1 MKSEFHF
8 MKTLRPVVFIFSLF
22 PLLWLILQALT
33 AGLGANP
40 VEKILHHMGDWALNF
55 LMITL
60 AVSPFQRLTG
70 LTWPLQLRRIIGL
83 FSFFYATLHFITYV
97 AIDQFFAWD
106 AIIGD
111 VIKHKRIIV
120 GFASYILLVLLAITS
135 TNRMVQRMGFKQWQA
150 MHRLVYAAAIG
161 GVIHFLWL
169 VKIDIRRPL
178 IYAGI
183 LVLLL
188 GFRAVDRLKRDRN
201 SKEINRVKT

>member
-1 MKSEFHF
+1 
-8 MKTLRPVVFIFSLF
+8 MKTLKPVVFIFSLF
-22 PLLWLILQALT
+22 PLLWLISQALT

-70 LTWPLQLRRIIGL
+70 LTWPLQLRRMIGL

-106 AIIGD
+106 AIIVD

-120 GFASYILLVLLAITS
+120 GFASYTLLVSLAITS
-135 TNRMVQRMGFKQWQA
+135 TNRMVRRMGFKQWQA
-150 MHRLVYAAAIG
+150 LHRLIYAAAIG

-178 IYAGI
+178 VYAGI

-188 GFRAVDRLKRDRN
+188 GFRVVARLKRDRN

>member
-1 MKSEFHF
+1 MKSEFHL
-8 MKTLRPVVFIFSLF
+8 MKTPKPVVFIFSLF
-22 PLLWLILQALT
+22 PLLWLISQALT

-70 LTWPLQLRRIIGL
+70 LTWPLQLRRMIGL

-106 AIIGD
+106 AIIVD

-120 GFASYILLVLLAITS
+120 GFASYTLLVSLAITS
-135 TNRMVQRMGFKQWQA
+135 TNRMVRRMGFKQWQA
-150 MHRLVYAAAIG
+150 MHRLIYAAAIG

-178 IYAGI
+178 VYAGI

-188 GFRAVDRLKRDRN
+188 GFRVVHRLKRDRN
-201 SKEINRVKT
+201 SEEINRVKT

>member
-8 MKTLRPVVFIFSLF
+8 MKTLKPIVFIFSLF

-70 LTWPLQLRRIIGL
+70 LTWTLQLRRMIGL

-106 AIIGD
+106 AIIVD

-188 GFRAVDRLKRDRN
+188 GFRVVDRLKRDRN